1 MNVMVVAVFDTE
13 TAALEGLQALRDLH
27 KEGGISL
34 YASAVIVKDATG
46 KLSVRKPAE
55 DGPLGSALGFL
66 TGGLIGLLGGPP
78 GMAVGAYA
86 GGVAGSLFD
95 VAKAGADLTFLD
107 DVSKQLTP
115 GKAAVLAEV
124 EEAWTTL
131 LDSRLQEHGGTVFRR
146 FRADVVDDQ
155 LVREGEALEANLEA
169 LDDEL
174 ASASAENRAAI
185 QKDIDKAKQ
194 QLKAT
199 QDQTKAQ
206 LDQAK
211 AEMDARINTLQDQA
225 KAARDRAKARIE
237 KRMGE
242 VRTDFAARSK
252 KLNQALTLARE
263 ALKP

>member
-34 YASAVIVKDATG
+34 YASAAIVKDTTG
-46 KLSVRKPAE
+46 KISVRKAAE
-55 DGPLGSALGFL
+55 DGPLGSAVGFL

-78 GMAVGAYA
+78 GVAVGAYA

-95 VAKAGADLTFLD
+95 VAKAGVDLTFVD
-107 DVSKQLTP
+107 DVSKRLTP

-124 EEAWTTL
+124 EETWTTL

-155 LVREGEALEANLEA
+155 LVREGAALEANLEA

-174 ASASAENRAAI
+174 ASADAENRAAI
-185 QKDIDKAKQ
+185 QKDIDKAKR

-211 AEMDARINTLQDQA
+211 AEMEARINTLQDQA
-225 KAARDRAKARIE
+225 KAARDRAQARIE

-242 VRTDFAARSK
+242 VRTDFAARSQ
-252 KLNQALTLARE
+252 KLDQAWALARE